1 MISSI
6 SLSHSKPDWQK
17 HFPVFLEECKKA
29 GVRHLIKLSFYH
41 AQKADDFDHVPLVK
55 AHGECDKM
63 LMDMIQPSVEPSME
77 GDTDVSI
84 DYAKPHSKC
93 SILCFPSPRI
103 FVLRTSI
110 NDENLINFHH
120 SLFFFVTFPPSVS
133 YTILY
138 ASHLMSNPFTFQ
150 GKELYNDTKPCSYY
164 GASGNHGVNYV

>member
-6 SLSHSKPDWQK
+6 SLSPSKPDWQK

-103 FVLRTSI
+103 FVPRTSI

-120 SLFFFVTFPPSVS
+120 SLLFFGHLPSFSELHDLVRES
-133 YTILY
+133 LDVEPL
-138 ASHLMSNPFTFQ
+138 HLSGQ
-150 GKELYNDTKPCSYY
+150 GT
-164 GASGNHGVNYV
+164 VQ